1 MAAQKSKASLPS
13 NSLQKGVRADPEEA
27 PLSSGADP
35 KGKEEVN

>member
-13 NSLQKGVRADPEEA
+13 NSLPNGVRADPEEA